1 MKKIFYPLVSVV
13 VLLALLVGCAAQ
25 TPTDTVPTD
34 TTTVPTAETTE
45 TTATDT
51 PSTDSVP
58 ADDEMFTDRDRRTT
72 YDESDAVLI
81 SLQGDTATASSN
93 SVRISGSTVTITEAA
108 TYVLSGHL
116 TGTVIVD
123 ADKSDKIQLVLNGAE
138 ITSETSAAIYVKKA
152 DKVFLTLADNTTNTL
167 SNGGTFEAVDESNI
181 DAAVFSKDDLTLN
194 GSGSLSVASPGGH
207 GITCKDDLVIT
218 GGAYT
223 VQTASH
229 GLQAKDS
236 IRITGETTL
245 CVTSGKDALHCEN
258 KDDGGGFVYLSG
270 GSYTLQAEGDGISA
284 QGDLTVL
291 GGSFD
296 ILAGGGSENGAQ
308 HASEGWG
315 GYMGGRPGQG
325 GRANGTASSETTE
338 ESTSMKGIKSEG
350 ILTVSDGK
358 FVIDSADDAVHSN
371 ADIRIT
377 GGDFTIA
384 TGDDGMHAD
393 ENLTVSGGSID
404 ITESYEGLEALHL
417 TVSGGV
423 ICIVSTDDG
432 LNAAGGTDAS
442 GMGGRDGMM
451 GDRDGMMGGGMA
463 SSNGTIVISGGD
475 LYINASG
482 DGIDANGTLEISGG
496 HTVVVGPTQGDTAT
510 LDFDKTGTITG
521 GTFIGTG
528 ASMMA
533 QTFTSST
540 QGVISLSVGNQS
552 AGTQITL
559 RDASG
564 NVLVDYSPELPF
576 QIVILST
583 PEMVSG
589 ETYSVTVGSAS
600 GDFTAS

>member
-1 MKKIFYPLVSVV
+1 MKKIRYPLVSAI
-13 VLLALLVGCAAQ
+13 VLLSLLVGCASQA
-25 TPTDTVPTD
+25 PTDTVPTD
-34 TTTVPTAETTE
+34 PTAAPTTE
-45 TTATDT
+45 T
-51 PSTDSVP
+51 PSADVPTTEPLP
-58 ADDEMFTDRDRRTT
+58 ADDEMFTDRDSRTT
-72 YDESDAVLI
+72 YDENEAVLI
-81 SLQGDTATASSN
+81 SLQGETATASSN
-93 SVRISGSTVTITEAA
+93 SVQISGSTVMITEEA
-108 TYVLSGHL
+108 TYVLSGRL
-116 TGTVIVD
+116 TGMVIID
-123 ADKSDKIQLVLNGAE
+123 ADKSDKIQLVLNGVD
-138 ITSETSAAIYVKKA
+138 ITSETSAAIYIKKA
-152 DKVFLTLADNTTNTL
+152 DKVFLTLADGTENSL
-167 SNGGTFEAVDESNI
+167 ANGGTFEAIDENNI
-181 DAAVFSKDDLTLN
+181 DATLFAKDDLTLN
-194 GSGSLSVASPGGH
+194 GSGTLTVTSPVGH

-218 GGAYT
+218 GGTYT
-223 VQTASH
+223 VSTASH

-236 IRITGETTL
+236 IRIMGETTL
-245 CVTSGKDALHCEN
+245 TVTAGKDALHCEN
-258 KDDGGGFVYLSG
+258 DDDAEEGFIYLSG

-284 QGDLTVL
+284 GNSLCIL

-296 ILAGGGSENGAQ
+296 ILAGGGSVNGAQ

-315 GYMGGRPGQG
+315 GYMGGRPG
-325 GRANGTASSETTE
+325 RASSESSE
-338 ESTSMKGIKSEG
+338 ESTSMKGIKSASN
-350 ILTVSDGK
+350 LTISGGT
-358 FVIDSADDAVHSN
+358 FVIDSADDGVHSN

-393 ENLTVSGGSID
+393 ENLTVTDGSID

-417 TVSGGV
+417 TISGGV

-451 GDRDGMMGGGMA
+451 GGGMA

-475 LYINASG
+475 IYINASG

-559 RDASG
+559 TDASG
-564 NVLVDYSPELPF
+564 NVLVDYAPELPF

-600 GDFTAS
+600 GEFTAS

>member
-1 MKKIFYPLVSVV
+1 MKKILYPLV
-13 VLLALLVGCAAQ
+13 LLSLLVGCATQA
-25 TPTDTVPTD
+25 PTEAVPID
-34 TTTVPTAETTE
+34 TTTAPTSETTV
-45 TTATDT
+45 ADS
-51 PSTDSVP
+51 PSTDPVP
-58 ADDEMFTDRDRRTT
+58 ADEEMFTDRDRRTT
-72 YDESDAVLI
+72 YDENEAVLI

-93 SVRISGSTVTITEAA
+93 SVQISGSTVTITEAA
-108 TYVLSGHL
+108 TYVLSGRL
-116 TGTVIVD
+116 TGMVIVD
-123 ADKSDKIQLVLNGAE
+123 ADKSDKIQLVLNGVE
-138 ITSETSAAIYVKKA
+138 ITSDTSAAIYVKKA
-152 DKVFLTLADNTTNTL
+152 DKVFLTLADGTSNL
-167 SNGGTFEAVDESNI
+167 LANGGTFEAIDESNI
-181 DAAVFSKDDLTLN
+181 DATLFAKDDLTLN
-194 GSGSLSVASPGGH
+194 GSGSLSVNSPVGH

-223 VQTASH
+223 IQTASH

-245 CVTSGKDALHCEN
+245 CVDAGKDALHCEN

-308 HASEGWG
+308 HASDGWG
-315 GYMGGRPGQG
+315 GYMGGRPG
-325 GRANGTASSETTE
+325 RASSETTE
-338 ESTSMKGIKSEG
+338 ESTSMKGIKSESN
-350 ILTVSDGK
+350 LTISGGT

-393 ENLTVSGGSID
+393 ENLTVSGGSIN
-404 ITESYEGLEALHL
+404 ITESYEGFEALHL
-417 TVSGGV
+417 TISGGV
-423 ICIVSTDDG
+423 IRIVSTDDG

-442 GMGGRDGMM
+442 GMGG
-451 GDRDGMMGGGMA
+451 RDGMMGGGMA

-552 AGTQITL
+552 AGAQITL
-559 RDASG
+559 SDANG
-564 NVLVDYSPELPF
+564 NVLVDYAPELPF

-600 GDFTAS
+600 GEFTAN